1 MPSIYEK
8 CSCGAEMDLRD
19 AHYEQC
25 KWLVKQWRD
34 AHKHE
39 HFPDATTTEHFAID
53 SSRNDSVP
61 MGFTREHR
69 GLTVRPSEIDPDG
82 DDENRKRRKR

>member
-25 KWLVKQWRD
+25 KWLVKQWRE
-34 AHKHE
+34 AHRHE
-39 HFPDATTTEHFAID
+39 HFPQTQQESHYVVDT
-53 SSRNDSVP
+53 SRNDVP
-61 MGFTREHR
+61 MGFTRGMRTET
-69 GLTVRPSEIDPDG
+69 GDPEPLEPDE
-82 DDENRKRRKR
+82 DDRRKRVRR

>member
-1 MPSIYEK
+1 
-8 CSCGAEMDLRD
+8 MDLRD

-39 HFPDATTTEHFAID
+39 HFPNVSSEHFAID
-53 SSRNDSVP
+53 NSRNELP
-61 MGFTREHR
+61 MGFTRGMRTET
-69 GLTVRPSEIDPDG
+69 GDPEPYG
-82 DDENRKRRKR
+82 DDPEERRRRR

>member
-25 KWLVKQWRD
+25 KWLVKQWRE

-39 HFPDATTTEHFAID
+39 HFPHNDANATIAID
-53 SSRNDSVP
+53 SSRNDTP
-61 MGFTREHR
+61 MGFTR
-69 GLTVRPSEIDPDG
+69 GLRSDLPDIDIDEDP
-82 DDENRKRRKR
+82 ENRKRRR

>member
-1 MPSIYEK
+1 
-8 CSCGAEMDLRD
+8 MDLRD

-39 HFPDATTTEHFAID
+39 HFPDADPSTHFAID
-53 SSRNDSVP
+53 SSRNELP
-61 MGFTREHR
+61 MGFTRGMR
-69 GLTVRPSEIDPDG
+69 SETGDPEPIG
-82 DDENRKRRKR
+82 DDPEERRRRR